1 MNKLHDVVQILKA
14 AGWKNNCDAQWSG
27 IEAALPKLAALLSCN
42 SPAEP
47 VARDVLM
54 DALNEVKQTI
64 HDTIDGVDFSAIA
77 DRYAAQPPAVA
88 VPSAVELLREME
100 WQHRPHNDHWHT
112 PAGFYCPECLESQKV
127 GHAADCKL
135 AAVLAA
141 AQKP

>member
-14 AGWKNNCDAQWSG
+14 AGWKDNCDAQWSG

-64 HDTIDGVDFSAIA
+64 HDAIDGVDLSAIA
-77 DRYAAQPPAVA
+77 DRYAAQSPAVPDGYA
-88 VPSAVELLREME
+88 LVPIEPTKAMCEAGDRADADMLTVQLIYRAMIDIDWRESLTA
-100 WQHRPHNDHWHT
+100 RPE
-112 PAGFYCPECLESQKV
+112 GV
-127 GHAADCKL
+127 
-135 AAVLAA
+135 
-141 AQKP
+141 